1 MTDEG
6 GRGRLRSG
14 GRLVVDALLAHG
26 ARRVFGVPG
35 ESFLPILDALF
46 DVRGRLEFVT
56 CRHEHGAAMM
66 AEAHGKLTG
75 EPGVCL
81 VTRGPGACNAAI
93 GVHTAFQ
100 DSTPMLLLVGQVERR
115 FLGREAFQEVDL
127 AAMFRPLAKVALQ
140 IERTDQIPDAM
151 AAAMHSA
158 RSGRPGPVVLALPED
173 VLADHGTVP
182 DAPPRRAEELPPDPG
197 RMERLH
203 RMLGDASRPI
213 MLVGGGW
220 TEASRA
226 DILAFA
232 EANRLPICCGFRRN
246 DIIDNSHPCFV
257 GELGI
262 GANPALVA
270 RVRRADLLLAVGTRI
285 GEAASQGYT
294 LPSESGPELVHVHP
308 DPAELGR
315 VFAPALAI
323 PASSAR
329 FAVAARRLAPIRS
342 ERWRDWAAGA
352 RSDYLADSEP
362 MATASALDL
371 GQVMAYLRRVL
382 PADAIVT
389 VDAGNFSGWP
399 QRFLRFGGGRRLL
412 GAANGAMGYGVPAAI
427 AAKLHHSEKMVVACV
442 GDGGFGMTGQEL
454 ATAIR
459 HGAAPI
465 VLLFDNGMY
474 GTIRMHQERS
484 YPDRVIGTALSNPD
498 FASLAAAYGAHGE
511 RVERTE
517 EFSPAFERAT
527 KAGRAAVIELRADPE
542 MISTR
547 TTLSRLRR
555 AEA

>member
-1 MTDEG
+1 MADEG
-6 GRGRLRSG
+6 GGRLRSG

-26 ARRVFGVPG
+26 VRRIFGVPG
-35 ESFLPILDALF
+35 ESYLPILDALF
-46 DVRGRLEFVT
+46 DVGERLEFVT

-127 AAMFRPLAKVALQ
+127 AAMFRPLAKVAEQ
-140 IERTDQIPDAM
+140 IERTDRIPNAM
-151 AAAMHSA
+151 AAAMLSA

-173 VLADHGTVP
+173 VLADRAVAEDVP
-182 DAPPRRAEELPPDPG
+182 PSRAEGQPPDPG

-203 RMLGDASRPI
+203 RMLDDASRPM

-220 TEASRA
+220 TESSRA

-232 EANRLPICCGFRRN
+232 AANRLPTCCAFRRHDIVDN
-246 DIIDNSHPCFV
+246 DHPCFV

-270 RVRRADLLLAVGTRI
+270 RVASADLLLAVGTRI
-285 GEAASQGYT
+285 GEATSQGYS
-294 LPSESGPELVHVHP
+294 LLGGSGPALIHVHP
-308 DPAELGR
+308 DPTELGR
-315 VFAPALAI
+315 VFEPALAI
-323 PASSAR
+323 AASIAS
-329 FAVAARRLAPIRS
+329 FAAAARKLAPVRS
-342 ERWRDWAAGA
+342 ERWEGWAAAA

-362 MATASALDL
+362 LATASALDL
-371 GQVMAYLRRVL
+371 GQVMASLRRVL

-412 GAANGAMGYGVPAAI
+412 GATNGAMGYGVPAAV
-427 AAKLHHSEKMVVACV
+427 AAKLRHPERMVIACV

-454 ATAIR
+454 ATAIQ

-465 VLLFDNGMY
+465 VLLFNNGMY

-484 YPDRVIGTALSNPD
+484 YPDRVIGTTLSNPD
-498 FASLAAAYGAHGE
+498 FASLAAAYGAQDE

-517 EFSPAFERAT
+517 EFSAAFERAT

-542 MISTR
+542 TISTR
-547 TTLSRLRR
+547 TTLSRLRG